1 MKGRAYING
10 FLLNMQFFSAVP
22 VHRELPVDA
31 RHLQA
36 ALRMFPLLGL
46 VKGLVFG
53 SVFWLLLEWSPFSP
67 LGNAFL
73 FWLLPIIWTGGLH
86 LDGWIDTSD
95 AFFSYRD
102 IDKRLEILKDPRVGA
117 FGVLSLIVLLA
128 ARFLFFYEIF
138 LFGNHALL
146 PLVVLIPFYSQ
157 MITGLLL
164 NGVKPAKEEGIAY
177 FFQQGKDPRLAL
189 TYSFWAAAVGWVF
202 IFITGSVSALLL
214 FIAMAYLFFLLA
226 RRGALKHFGGIT
238 GDLLGASLEGAE
250 ILLWTILWLLVSIG
264 MA

>member
-1 MKGRAYING
+1 MKLKAYTNG

-22 VHRELPVDA
+22 IHRELPVDA

-46 VKGLVFG
+46 VKGFVFG
-53 SVFWLLLEWSPFSP
+53 SVFWLLLEWSPLSP

-102 IDKRLEILKDPRVGA
+102 IDRRLEILKDPRVGA

-128 ARFLFFYEIF
+128 ARFLFLYEIF
-138 LFGNHALL
+138 LLGNAVFV
-146 PLVVLIPFYSQ
+146 PLIVLVPFYSQ

-177 FFQQGKDPRLAL
+177 FFQQGKDNRLAVV
-189 TYSFWAAAVGWVF
+189 YSFWAVVAGL
-202 IFITGSVSALLL
+202 IFVLITGSIAMFLLL
-214 FIAMAYLFFLLA
+214 TAMAYLFFLFA

-250 ILLWTILWLLVSIG
+250 VLLWMILWLLASIG

>member
-1 MKGRAYING
+1 MRWKTYMNG
-10 FLLNMQFFSAVP
+10 FLLNVQFFSAVP
-22 VHRELPVDA
+22 IHRELPVDP
-31 RHLQA
+31 RHLRA
-36 ALRMFPLLGL
+36 ALQMFPLFGL
-46 VKGLVFG
+46 VKGLIY
-53 SVFWLLLEWSPFSP
+53 SSIFWLLLEWSPLSP

-102 IDKRLEILKDPRVGA
+102 INRRLEILKDPRVGA

-128 ARFLFFYEIF
+128 SRFLFLYEIF
-138 LFGNHALL
+138 LFGNSQ
-146 PLVVLIPFYSQ
+146 LVFLIVLIPLYSQ

-177 FFQQGKDPRLAL
+177 FFQQGKDQRLAVH
-189 TYSFWAAAVGWVF
+189 YGFWLAMAGLFF
-202 IFITGSVSALLL
+202 IFITGGMFVFLLL
-214 FIAMAYLFFLLA
+214 TIIAALFFLFA
-226 RRGALKHFGGIT
+226 RRGAIKHFSGIT

-250 ILLWTILWLLVSIG
+250 LLLWMILWLLVSIG
-264 MA
+264 TA